1 MSPDEK
7 DVTLPTVMILLF
19 IMLLFTFFIYMCCFI
34 TLHYVPSNSS
44 TANVSLLC
52 AFSHCVSHVWISFV
66 INGSLLH
73 ASYTVE

>member
-34 TLHYVPSNSS
+34 TLHYVPS
-44 TANVSLLC
+44 
-52 AFSHCVSHVWISFV
+52 
-66 INGSLLH
+66 
-73 ASYTVE
+73 